1 MKNAMKKLFSLA
13 LAAMLLVSVVPMG
26 AMAAT
31 MNVPVTVVADGQELI
46 PTQNMPLA
54 DDMTLTALIQTL
66 VSNHAD
72 YNVLTYKSG
81 EGVTDP
87 TTATVQGATS
97 IRFELTSQNAEV
109 TIRFENGASQ
119 KAYFPVTGTL
129 TIGSDLLKKA
139 GLVVPAGKKIAGWNY
154 NGPVSEGTVVDVNH
168 GMSPIVCLLTDAATG
183 GGSGSVDSK
192 YSYSVTYYD
201 AAGQIIGQENKE
213 CAPNT
218 EITVSHPNFVSMM
231 VSGGQD
237 LGNGKVKIT
246 SNQATIDVFTS
257 VNSQPSGNTKY
268 YYSVTVYDWNGKVIK
283 DTNWYD
289 ATPGQTVTVQAD
301 NFYEMKVNGSIV
313 PNRGNSFVINQDN
326 AKVEVRT
333 TVNNGNVNPNPN
345 PNPTPAGTVNV
356 YFKGADKT
364 STVYTTTV
372 VKGNSIGHDAVMTA
386 KNAVGEKSGY
396 NFAGWQ
402 RNGEGSTLASETVA
416 YTTQT
421 NDVTYYPVFTPKSSK
436 FVNDIYLNI
445 FVNGK
450 ADIPAKSIK
459 LNDYTII
466 SDDVINLD
474 EVLTVVDDYYK
485 ASNTNKGLQ
494 LDGLYVAKGN
504 FVSNW
509 ATDSGKSSSIS
520 GLKAMRYDS
529 VVGINV
535 MVNNAVAKTS
545 SNADSSNPKTGDD
558 IYMTVTV
565 MGLSAAALCAVYYIS
580 KKRAVC

>member
-26 AMAAT
+26 AMAAQIT
-31 MNVPVTVVADGQELI
+31 PYYEVWQDGTCVKSGNQPVDDQTNMATFLQTVYSVGGDYEVSYEKDGQQGAADWNLVGA
-46 PTQNMPLA
+46 QNIKF
-54 DDMTLTALIQTL
+54 TLTKKNIWVGVSVGSTSNSNTYPINTQLTL
-66 VSNHAD
+66 NENLLTQFNLYLDAGKTVD
-72 YNVLTYKSG
+72 YW
-81 EGVTDP
+81 
-87 TTATVQGATS
+87 TVAGK
-97 IRFELTSQNAEV
+97 RV
-109 TIRFENGASQ
+109 ENG
-119 KAYFPVTGTL
+119 TTITL
-129 TIGSDLLKKA
+129 TDA
-139 GLVVPAGKKIAGWNY
+139 V
-154 NGPVSEGTVVDVNH
+154 E
-168 GMSPIVCLLTDAATG
+168 IVCLQKSNTS

-201 AAGQIIGQENKE
+201 AASQIIGQENKE

-218 EITVSHPNFVSMM
+218 EITVSHPNFVSME

-246 SNQATIDVFTS
+246 SNPATIVVRTS
-257 VNSQPSGNTKY
+257 VNSQPSGNTQY
-268 YYSVTVYDWNGKVIK
+268 TYGVTVYDWNGKVIK
-283 DTNWYD
+283 DTYWMNAKHGD
-289 ATPGQTVTVQAD
+289 TVAIQAD
-301 NFYEMKVNGSIV
+301 NFYEMKVNGVIV
-313 PNRGNSFVINQDN
+313 PNRSNSFVIYQDN
-326 AKVEVRT
+326 TMVEVRT
-333 TVNNGNVNPNPN
+333 VKNGNVNPNPN

-421 NDVTYYPVFTPKSSK
+421 NDVTYYPVFTPKNSK

-450 ADIPAKSIK
+450 ADVPAKSVK

-580 KKRAVC
+580 KKRAVR